1 MKVSRKLLKNT
12 GKVIAILVLIPILI
26 FLIYSVVRVSGKNKL
41 YKEAKSNKETEAPIV
56 NSLPQSIE
64 VEVVEEDDSYD
75 WKEGDLR
82 YNGNIYRYNDEI
94 LTFLIM
100 GIDKKGKVYKGE
112 VTDYIDGG
120 QADALF
126 LAIINPKSEEISIV
140 AINRNTMTDVDVYN
154 SDGSFNETR
163 KLQITLQHGYG
174 DGREL
179 SCERQRDVVSKLF
192 MNIPIHGYASINM
205 GAISEIN
212 DAVGGVPVVIEENS
226 AYKSDNLKNNVG
238 KEVVLK
244 GKDAYEYIHNR
255 DVKEFDSAGKR
266 LNRQK
271 QYLSSFINKAKAKTK
286 QSILLLFLIALSLGS
301 GKIGIKLVSYVFQFT
316 LWFYIGMLF
325 EKNRSIFED
334 TFSDI
339 KFRLLLADIVLYV
352 IYEIANY
359 FLMPF
364 PIKIIMKV
372 EKIILTGLLCLT
384 VYMISY
390 FVTKSKIFNSRVF
403 NVLRRD
409 SFGIYLYSDPLNY
422 LILMVGASLF
432 GGELWTNNLYS
443 VAFYLFRI
451 LVTLGISICLTEV
464 LKKCKIKYIC

>member
-12 GKVIAILVLIPILI
+12 GKVIAILVLIPIII

-126 LAIINPKSEEISIV
+126 LAVINPKSEEISIV

-226 AYKSDNLKNNVG
+226 AYKSANLKNNVG
-238 KEVVLK
+238 KEVILK
-244 GKDAYEYIHNR
+244 GKDAYEYIHHR
-255 DVKEFDSAGKR
+255 DLNEFDSAGKR

-271 QYLSSFINKAKAKTK
+271 QYLSSFINRAKIKTK
-286 QSILLLFLIALSLGS
+286 EDISFPVTLYKTVSDYIVTDISISEMSYLASELL
-301 GKIGIKLVSYVFQFT
+301 
-316 LWFYIGMLF
+316 
-325 EKNRSIFED
+325 
-334 TFSDI
+334 
-339 KFRLLLADIVLYV
+339 
-352 IYEIANY
+352 NY
-359 FLMPF
+359 Q
-364 PIKIIMKV
+364 
-372 EKIILTGLLCLT
+372 
-384 VYMISY
+384 
-390 FVTKSKIFNSRVF
+390 FNS
-403 NVLRRD
+403 D
-409 SFGIYLYSDPLNY
+409 AIYTMTGTTEQPGEFEEFYPDEKALYE
-422 LILMVGASLF
+422 LILDV
-432 GGELWTNNLYS
+432 
-443 VAFYLFRI
+443 FYEK
-451 LVTLGISICLTEV
+451 VN
-464 LKKCKIKYIC
+464 